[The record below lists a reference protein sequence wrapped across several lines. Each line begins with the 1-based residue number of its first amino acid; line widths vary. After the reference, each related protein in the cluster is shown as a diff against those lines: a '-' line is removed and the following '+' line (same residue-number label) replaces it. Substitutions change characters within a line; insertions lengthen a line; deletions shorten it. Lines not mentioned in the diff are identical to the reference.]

1 MAWWKESFEKINNE
15 LELVKKKRDILEKL
29 LDSGKISQP
38 TYEYY
43 SKELEEA
50 EKEIENRR
58 KSLIEKVNFRMET
71 LEKQLQVLEM
81 LFADIEISH
90 AVGEIDEETYNKQRE
105 TLATGL
111 DFARKELES
120 LKEFT
125 ANLEKPSI
133 ETAEKKISEVEEAV
147 TETVAEEAIEE
158 HIEEVVREPAS
169 SEEIETETT
178 MGESAEETQQSAE
191 ESQEA
196 PSTTPVE
203 DLTFQA
209 VEEEIEKTKE
219 QIEPS

>member
-90 AVGEIDEETYNKQRE
+90 AVGEIDEETYNRQRE

-125 ANLEKPSI
+125 ASLETPSI
-133 ETAEKKISEVEEAV
+133 ETAEKEIPEVEEAI

-158 HIEEVVREPAS
+158 HVEEIVQEQPP
-169 SEEIETETT
+169 SEEIETT
-178 MGESAEETQQSAE
+178 MGETAEETQQPE
-191 ESQEA
+191 GESQEV

-209 VEEEIEKTKE
+209 VEEGIEETKE